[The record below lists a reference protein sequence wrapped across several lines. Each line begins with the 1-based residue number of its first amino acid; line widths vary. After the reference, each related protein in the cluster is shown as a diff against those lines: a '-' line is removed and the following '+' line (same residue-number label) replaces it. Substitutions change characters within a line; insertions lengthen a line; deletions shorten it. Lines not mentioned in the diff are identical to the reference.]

1 MKVKLSSIIEGIEFQ
16 GDESQSYLNKI
27 TGEVLLISDEEMH
40 MAENKEDVS
49 GHAEWLKEAIN
60 TATTFLENEEKYLAL
75 PTKYDFNEYHI
86 MENFILSLPI
96 EEQKNEM
103 YSLIKGKGAFSRFH
117 GGLERFLIKDKWYEY
132 RDNELNNFAIDW
144 CKDNA
149 IEIKS
154 ASKI

>member
-16 GDESQSYLNKI
+16 GDESQSYLNKL
-27 TGEVLLISDEEMH
+27 TGEVLLITDEEMH
-40 MAENKEDVS
+40 MAESKEDLS
-49 GHAEWLKEAIN
+49 EHAGWLKEAIN
-60 TATTFLENEEKYLAL
+60 TATIFLENEDDYLAL
-75 PTKYDFNEYHI
+75 PTKHDFNEYSI

-117 GGLERFLIKDKWYEY
+117 WGLERFLLKDKWYEY
-132 RDNELNNFAIDW
+132 RDNALNNFVIDW
-144 CKDNA
+144 CKDND

-154 ASKI
+154 TSKI

>member
-1 MKVKLSSIIEGIEFQ
+1 MKVKLSSIIDGIEFQ
-16 GDESQSYLNKI
+16 GNESQSYLNKL

-40 MAENKEDVS
+40 MAERKEDVS
-49 GHAEWLKEAIN
+49 EHAEWLKKAIN
-60 TATTFLENEEKYLAL
+60 TATMFLENEEKYLAL
-75 PTKYDFNEYHI
+75 PTKYDFNEYNI

-117 GGLERFLIKDKWYEY
+117 GGLERFLLKDKWYEY
-132 RDNELNNFAIDW
+132 RDNALNDFVIDW
-144 CKDNA
+144 CKDND

-154 ASKI
+154 TSKI